1 MVIMKQT
8 NAYIFAALAVIAL
21 AFTGCKDEFLEDQG
35 TKKYSGDEIV
45 FGGRAAFEMNERDAK
60 KAATRTIY
68 AGKDK
73 LYEENGKTYEGVN
86 WIAGDKVRI
95 YCPEAAATTVADYQV
110 TASNVGVDE
119 NYEKG
124 AHQTG
129 LVKTG
134 DVALQWGNTSEEH
147 NFYAVY
153 PSPLQYIGQGIT
165 ANDVLSEGTMVKG
178 IIPSA
183 QTYKKIS
190 VLNGTVDN
198 QDFIDANAE
207 NSYMQTTIANMGNGD
222 HHIVEPNMQYAYMV
236 ARTKVSAPDKMNDV
250 YLDFIPIATA
260 VEITLRNLAWKEDV
274 STGQTFNL
282 TSVVVSSRGN
292 KLLSGCFSADL
303 SSMNVNVD
311 DNGNG
316 SASEYPT
323 SIEVD
328 NNIAA
333 STAIS
338 LPMYTEETDDNGNR
352 KPLELKFGDAVTFTV
367 FILPTA
373 DIDDI
378 NITINGLQGSRTGT
392 LTGITVEKHKKTY
405 LNSVP
410 ITGDV
415 LPFDFAEWIRW
426 ADDDVL
432 VRSLSIPG
440 TGGSATYHLIE
451 DGTVDGNTV
460 KAEMVRQQNY
470 NIEEQWNA
478 GVRCF
483 EFAVDVNG
491 TSTANSLG
499 ESNIICSGLELD
511 YTLSQAVNEVKTRL
525 LDKYHEFAMVIVTYD
540 TKGGWYTKSGDK
552 YTSNRDPQ
560 LFMTQLKNFWTEVE
574 ESSDWGT
581 KNAELQAIGSP
592 ITTGTALYDP
602 RNVTVGN
609 SRGKLFCIARPT
621 SINVDYG
628 DYVLYDPFV
637 NGSYNSGDGTYKWE
651 GLGTTSDYIKNHGTH
666 VVAMPTMTNHDDILI
681 IHGWGNDKDKWG
693 QRGFTRYSV
702 RRTKCNDQSLWAD
715 FTFKSD
721 WTNNLPSLNWIHTA
735 TTLPK
740 GTTVSYAGQTYT
752 TTVDKDNRPGRPFDT
767 SKMSTDKGEFG
778 TGAVTYNG
786 TTYYGALAVPS
797 HYTYDF
803 DTLDVDF
810 TYETSAGIDAWVQE
824 WARVSPGST
833 SYTYPASAT
842 DVQAYSLFWTE
853 SYTEKLARVKE
864 TLGYA
869 QSKEKGDIVY
879 INSLSG
885 YYITDSYPQS
895 VQPCAN
901 VDANVFWMWSGQ
913 ISTPSATST
922 TAGMGGDI
930 AGFSTKIN
938 ADFYNYLLGINTD
951 YEAGS
956 MGIILID
963 RVGDGTAGE
972 NIPGVIIANNFQFDL
987 GAEVNQTL
995 SLIDTE
1001 NEDPQ
1006 YAPAT
1011 RGADGE
1017 EEVMMVWE

>member
-45 FGGRAAFEMNERDAK
+45 FGGRAAFEMNEREAK

-68 AGKDK
+68 TDK
-73 LYEENGKTYEGVN
+73 QYTVNGKTYEGVN

-119 NYEKG
+119 NYTTG

-129 LVKTG
+129 LEKTG

-183 QTYKKIS
+183 QAYKKIS

-198 QDFIDANAE
+198 QDFINANAG
-207 NSYMQTTIANMGNGD
+207 NSYMQTTIAKMGKGD

-250 YLDFIPIATA
+250 YLDFMPIATA

-303 SSMNVNVD
+303 SSMNVNAD
-311 DNGNG
+311 ENGNG

-333 STAIS
+333 STTIS

-405 LNSVP
+405 LHSVP

-426 ADDDVL
+426 VDDDVL

-440 TGGSATYHLIE
+440 TGGSATYHLTK

-470 NIEEQWNA
+470 SIEEQWNA

-499 ESNIICSGLELD
+499 GSKIICSGLELD
-511 YTLSQAVNEVKTRL
+511 YTLSEAVNEVKTLL

-540 TKGGWYTKSGDK
+540 TKGGWYTKSGNK

-560 LFMTQLKNFWTEVE
+560 LFMTQLKKFWTEIE
-574 ESSDWGT
+574 GSSEWGT
-581 KNAELQAIGSP
+581 KNTELQAIGSP

-628 DYVLYDPFV
+628 DYVMYDPFIQ
-637 NGSYNSGDGTYKWE
+637 GTYSSDDGTYKWALKDLSNKSE
-651 GLGTTSDYIKNHGTH
+651 ILSTHGTQKIARPDLDCH
-666 VVAMPTMTNHDDILI
+666 EDILI

-693 QRGFTRYSV
+693 QRGFSRNSV
-702 RRTKCNDQSLWAD
+702 RRTKCNDQSLWSA
-715 FTFKSD
+715 FSFKSSY
-721 WTNNLPSLNWIHTA
+721 PSLEWIHTV

-740 GTTVSYAGQTYT
+740 DTEIEYNGTTYT
-752 TTVDKDNRPGRPFDT
+752 ITAERDGRPGRPFDT
-767 SKMSTDKGEFG
+767 SKMKTDKGNG
-778 TGAVTYNG
+778 TDKLTYNN
-786 TTYYGALAVPS
+786 TTYYGALAIAD
-797 HYTYDF
+797 HYTYDPNS
-803 DTLDVDF
+803 LDVDF
-810 TYETSAGIDAWVQE
+810 TYETSAGINAWVQE
-824 WARVSPGST
+824 WARVSPSST
-833 SYTYPASAT
+833 SYTLPSGISGLVYAA
-842 DVQAYSLFWTE
+842 FWTE
-853 SYTEKLARVKE
+853 SYKEKLQRVCE
-864 TLGYA
+864 TLRMA
-869 QSKEKGDIVY
+869 QAKEKGDIVY

-885 YYITDSYPQS
+885 YYITNDYPQS
-895 VQPCAN
+895 QQPCSN
-901 VDANVFWMWSGQ
+901 VDASVFWMWNGEM
-913 ISTPSATST
+913 STPSSTST

-930 AGFSTKIN
+930 AGFSTQIN
-938 ADFYNYLLGINTD
+938 TDFYNYLLGIDTD

-995 SLIDTE
+995 SLYDTE